1 MEMWQVKVEVRSMPT
16 TAHEYVLTP
25 GPKFAVLKYY
35 FHREPVARFVTSFM
49 FGNISQIPAYSS
61 ENLAVDL
68 TRGMGHGS
76 LTCSSVRGDPT
87 FEVQPLDKHLYIP
100 SLFFIAR

>member
-35 FHREPVARFVTSFM
+35 FHREPVARCCNFFYVWEHFTDPCIFVGELSSRSDQ
-49 FGNISQIPAYSS
+49 GNGPW
-61 ENLAVDL
+61 VP
-68 TRGMGHGS
+68 H
-76 LTCSSVRGDPT
+76 
-87 FEVQPLDKHLYIP
+87 VQFCAGGPNI
-100 SLFFIAR
+100 